1 MTQANL
7 SNTEAPD
14 SLSDEAVSNER
25 DTGDELLECLKA
37 IASFHQH
44 DVSSEALRAGLPLEQ
59 GKLTPSVFG
68 RAASR
73 AGLTARIVKSR
84 LSGLNPALFPA
95 ILLLE
100 PGRACVLLGLDVKQK
115 KARVIFPELSESDV
129 EISLDELHAGYS
141 GEAIYVRP
149 KFLADNA
156 SEPGV
161 KKRRDQHWFWGVIRE
176 NRRLYRDIVLG
187 SVAINLFAIAMP
199 LFVLNVYDR
208 VVPNQATETL
218 WVLAVGI
225 FIVLCFDLALRL
237 MRSSFVDLA
246 ASRADVKLSSSI
258 MAKSLGLRLEERPAS
273 TGSFTSTLQS
283 FESVRAFIGSATI
296 LGIVD
301 LPFVLMFAAIIA
313 LINPWLVLP
322 VLVGIVFVLLYALAA
337 QGKLHELSQTTWE
350 VGAQRNSLLVES
362 ISQLENVKALRAE
375 SRIQR
380 HWEKA
385 SAFLSK
391 TGAQLKMVSTSVSN
405 VAQWAQHSVAV
416 CVIIVGVYQIIEGNL
431 TQGGLIAA
439 YMLSSRA
446 MAPIS
451 QAAAL
456 LAQYHQ
462 SSTALDSL
470 NAVMDKKVERHE
482 GKAYVEK
489 PSFAGNIRLEKVT
502 LRYPNEERDA
512 LKDVSITVKAGEKV
526 ALLGRIGCG
535 KSSLNKLVLGFYQP
549 SSGAVLVDNVDIRQL
564 DPLQLRRHIGY
575 VPQDVSLFSGSLRDN
590 IVAGGGSDRVDDDA
604 LLRAIELAGL
614 ENLVNSHPHGVD
626 LQVGERGQA
635 LSGGQ
640 KQSVAIAR
648 ALVQDPP
655 ILLLD
660 EPTSSMDNASEEAF
674 KANLKNVAAGKTILV
689 VTHRTSLLSL
699 VDRIIVMDAGKV
711 VADGP
716 RDTVVEALR
725 KGQIGR
731 AS

>member
-1 MTQANL
+1 MAESKLTIGKGR
-7 SNTEAPD
+7 S
-14 SLSDEAVSNER
+14 ER
-25 DTGDELLECLKA
+25 AQGDDLLECLKA
-37 IASFHQH
+37 IATYHQH
-44 DVSSEALRAGLPLEQ
+44 EVSSESLVAGLPLED
-59 GKLTPSVFG
+59 GKLIPSVFN
-68 RAASR
+68 RAAGR
-73 AGLTARIVKSR
+73 AGLSARIVKTR
-84 LSGLNPALFPA
+84 LSGLNPSLLPA
-95 ILLLE
+95 VLLLE
-100 PGRACVLLGLDVKQK
+100 PGRACVLLAMDVRQQ
-115 KARVIFPELSESDV
+115 KARVLFPELADAEV
-129 EISLDELHAGYS
+129 EISLDELNAGYS

-149 KFLADNA
+149 KFRTDATSA
-156 SEPGV
+156 YTSSA
-161 KKRRDQHWFWGVIRE
+161 KSRKHWFWGVIRE
-176 NRRLYRDIVLG
+176 SRRLYRDVILG
-187 SVAINLFAIAMP
+187 SVAINLFALAMP

-218 WVLAVGI
+218 WVMALGV

-237 MRSSFVDLA
+237 MRSGFVDLA
-246 ASRADVKLSSSI
+246 GSRADVKLSSSI
-258 MAKSLGLRLEERPAS
+258 MARALGMRLEDRPAS

-283 FESVRAFIGSATI
+283 FESVRAFIGSATV

-301 LPFVLMFAAIIA
+301 LPFALMFAAIIA

-322 VLVGIVFVLLYALAA
+322 VLIGIVFVLLYALAA

-350 VGAQRNSLLVES
+350 VGAQRTSLLVES
-362 ISQLENVKALRAE
+362 MSQLENVKALRAE

-385 SAFLSK
+385 TAFLSR
-391 TGAQLKMVSTSVSN
+391 TNAQLRLVGTSVSS
-405 VAQWAQHSVAV
+405 VAQWAQNIVAI
-416 CVIIVGVYQIIEGNL
+416 CVILVGVYQIIEGNL

-462 SSTALDSL
+462 SSTALESL
-470 NAVMDKKVERHE
+470 NKVMEKRPERQE
-482 GKAYVEK
+482 GKVYVEK
-489 PSFAGNIRLEKVT
+489 PHVAGGLRLEKVT
-502 LRYPNEERDA
+502 LRYPQEERDA
-512 LKDVSITVKAGEKV
+512 LRDISLSIQPGEKV

-535 KSSLNKLVLGFYQP
+535 KSSLNKLLMGFYQP
-549 SSGAVLVDNVDIRQL
+549 SAGAVLVDGVDIRQI

-575 VPQDVSLFSGSLRDN
+575 VAQEVSLFAGSLRDN
-590 IVAGGGSDRVDDDA
+590 IVAGGGSDRVDDEQ
-604 LLRAIELAGL
+604 LLRALEIAGL
-614 ENLVNSHPHGVD
+614 TSLVNGHPSGID

-640 KQSVAIAR
+640 RQAVAIAR
-648 ALVQDPP
+648 ALVHDPA

-660 EPTSSMDNASEEAF
+660 EPTSAMDNASEEAF
-674 KANLKNVAAGKTILV
+674 KAHLTRVAQGKTVVV

-699 VDRIIVMDAGKV
+699 VDRIVVMDAGKV

-725 KGQIGR
+725 NGQIGR

>member
-1 MTQANL
+1 MTQSKLETSA
-7 SNTEAPD
+7 
-14 SLSDEAVSNER
+14 SLQRGRPKVN
-25 DTGDELLECLKA
+25 DELLECLKA
-37 IASFHQH
+37 IATFHQH
-44 DVSSEALRAGLPLEQ
+44 EVSSEALIAGLPLEE
-59 GKLTPSVFG
+59 GKLIPSVFG

-73 AGLTARIVKSR
+73 AGLTARIVKSK
-84 LSGLNPALFPA
+84 LSALNPALLPA
-95 ILLLE
+95 VLLLE
-100 PGRACVLLGLDVKQK
+100 PGRACVLLALDLKGQK
-115 KARVIFPELSESDV
+115 AQVIFPELSEAAI
-129 EISLDELHAGYS
+129 EMPLGELYAGYS

-149 KFLADNA
+149 KFRSDNV

-161 KKRRDQHWFWGVIRE
+161 KKQRDQHWFWGVIRE

-187 SVAINLFAIAMP
+187 SVAVNLFALAMP

-218 WVLAVGI
+218 WVLAIGV

-237 MRSSFVDLA
+237 MRSGFVDLA

-258 MAKSLGLRLEERPAS
+258 MAKSLGMRLEERPAS

-283 FESVRAFIGSATI
+283 FESVRAFIGSATV

-301 LPFVLMFAAIIA
+301 LPFVLLFAAIIA

-322 VLVGIVFVLLYALAA
+322 VLAGIIFVLLYALAA

-350 VGAQRNSLLVES
+350 VGARRNALLVES
-362 ISQLENVKALRAE
+362 ISQLETVKALRAE

-385 SAFLSK
+385 SAFLSR
-391 TGAQLKMVSTSVSN
+391 TGAQLKHVSTSVSS
-405 VAQWAQHSVAV
+405 VAQWAQNSVAV

-462 SSTALDSL
+462 SSTALESL
-470 NAVMDKKVERHE
+470 NKVMDKRVERHE

-489 PSFAGNIRLEKVT
+489 PSVAGSIRLDKVT
-502 LRYPNEERDA
+502 LRYPDEERDA
-512 LKDVSITVKAGEKV
+512 LRDVSISIKAGEKI

-535 KSSLNKLVLGFYQP
+535 KSSLNKLILGFYQP
-549 SSGAVLVDNVDIRQL
+549 TSGSILLDGVDIRQL
-564 DPLQLRRHIGY
+564 DPLQLRSHIGY
-575 VPQDVSLFSGSLRDN
+575 VPQDVSLFAGSLRDN
-590 IVAGGGSDRVDDDA
+590 IVAGGGSDRIDDDE
-604 LLRAIELAGL
+604 LLRALQIAGL
-614 ENLVNSHPHGVD
+614 ESLVNGHPSGID

-648 ALVQDPP
+648 ALVQDPS

-674 KANLKNVAAGKTILV
+674 KANLTKVAEGKTVLV

-725 KGQIGR
+725 NGQIGR

>member
-1 MTQANL
+1 MLEHDRTL
-7 SNTEAPD
+7 SRNEAYD
-14 SLSDEAVSNER
+14 SSSNN
-25 DTGDELLECLKA
+25 DELLRCLQA
-37 IASFHQH
+37 VARMHQH
-44 DVSSEALRAGLPLEQ
+44 EISSESLTAGLPLED
-59 GKLTPSVFG
+59 GKLTPSVFA
-68 RAASR
+68 RAAAR
-73 AGLTARIVKSR
+73 ADMTASIVKSG
-84 LSGLNPALFPA
+84 LANLNPELFPVVV
-95 ILLLE
+95 LLE
-100 PGRACVLLGLDVKQK
+100 PGRACIVTAMDVKK
-115 KARVIFPELSESDV
+115 GRVKVVFPELNEAEV
-129 EISLDELHAGYS
+129 EVGLNELAYSYS
-141 GEAIYVRP
+141 GESIYVRP
-149 KFLADNA
+149 RLRLDNNP
-156 SEPGV
+156 ET
-161 KKRRDQHWFWGVIRE
+161 KKKPRGHWFWGVIQE
-176 NRRLYRDIVLG
+176 NRRLYRDIIIG
-187 SVAINLFAIAMP
+187 SVAINLFALAMP

-218 WVLAVGI
+218 WVLASGI

-258 MAKSLGLRLEERPAS
+258 MAKTLGLRLEDRPAS

-283 FESVRAFIGSATI
+283 FESIRAFIGSATI

-301 LPFVLMFAAIIA
+301 LPFVLLFAAIIA

-322 VLVGIVFVLLYALAA
+322 VLVGIIFVLLYALAA

-350 VGAQRNSLLVES
+350 VGAQRNALLVES
-362 ISQLENVKALRAE
+362 VSQLENVKALRAE

-385 SAFLSK
+385 TAFLSR
-391 TGAQLKMVSTSVSN
+391 TSAQLRLVSTSVSN

-431 TQGGLIAA
+431 SQGGLIAA

-446 MAPIS
+446 MAPVS

-470 NAVMDKKVERHE
+470 NQVMDKRVERHE
-482 GKAYVEK
+482 GKVYVEK
-489 PSFAGNIRLEKVT
+489 PSVAGDIRLEKVT

-512 LKDVSITVKAGEKV
+512 LRDVSISIKAGEKV

-549 SSGAVLVDNVDIRQL
+549 SAGAVLLDGVDIRQI
-564 DPLQLRRHIGY
+564 DPIQLRRHIGY

-590 IVAGGGSDRVDDDA
+590 IVAGGGSDRLHDEA
-604 LLRAIELAGL
+604 LLNALNVAGL
-614 ENLVNSHPHGVD
+614 QPLVNSHPRGVD
-626 LQVGERGQA
+626 LEVGERGQA

-648 ALVQDPP
+648 ALVHDPS

-674 KANLKNVAAGKTILV
+674 KTNLRNVAKGKTMLV

-699 VDRIIVMDAGKV
+699 VDRIIVMDGGKV

>member
-1 MTQANL
+1 MSESVQTL
-7 SNTEAPD
+7 SVKEAQDP
-14 SLSDEAVSNER
+14 SLDN
-25 DTGDELLECLKA
+25 DELLLCLQA
-37 IASFHQH
+37 VARMHQH
-44 DVSSEALRAGLPLEQ
+44 EVSSESLIAGLPLEN
-59 GKLTPSVFG
+59 GKLTPSVFARAAG
-68 RAASR
+68 RA
-73 AGLTARIVKSR
+73 GMTAKIVKSG
-84 LSGLNPALFPA
+84 LVNLNPELFPVVV
-95 ILLLE
+95 LLE
-100 PGRACVLLGLDVKQK
+100 PGRACIVNAIDVKK
-115 KARVIFPELSESDV
+115 GLVKTVFPELNEAEV
-129 EISLDELHAGYS
+129 EVSLNDLASSYS

-149 KFLADNA
+149 RLRLDNNP
-156 SEPGV
+156 ET
-161 KKRRDQHWFWGVIRE
+161 KKKKGGHWFWSVIQE
-176 NRRLYRDIVLG
+176 NRKLYRDILIG
-187 SVAINLFAIAMP
+187 SVAINLFALAMP

-218 WVLAVGI
+218 WVLAGGI

-258 MAKSLGLRLEERPAS
+258 MAKTLGLRLEDRPVS

-283 FESVRAFIGSATI
+283 FESIRAFIGSATI

-301 LPFVLMFAAIIA
+301 LPFVLLFAAIIA

-322 VLVGIVFVLLYALAA
+322 VLVGVVFVLLYALAA

-350 VGAQRNSLLVES
+350 VGAQRNALLVES
-362 ISQLENVKALRAE
+362 VSQLENVKALRAE

-385 SAFLSK
+385 TAFLSR
-391 TGAQLKMVSTSVSN
+391 TSAQLRLVSTSVSN

-431 TQGGLIAA
+431 SQGGLIAA

-470 NAVMDKKVERHE
+470 NQVMDKRVERHE

-489 PSFAGNIRLEKVT
+489 PSVAGSIQLEKVT

-512 LKDVSITVKAGEKV
+512 LRDVTISIKAGEKV

-549 SSGAVLVDNVDIRQL
+549 TAGAVLLDGIDIRQL

-575 VPQDVSLFSGSLRDN
+575 VPQDVSLFSGTLRDN
-590 IVAGGGSDRVDDDA
+590 IVAGGGSDRVNDEELLKA
-604 LLRAIELAGL
+604 LNIAGL
-614 ENLVNSHPHGVD
+614 QSLVNSHPRGVD

-648 ALVQDPP
+648 ALVHDPA

-674 KANLKNVAAGKTILV
+674 KKCLGNVAQGKTMLV

>member
-1 MTQANL
+1 MTQRKL
-7 SNTEAPD
+7 EVSRTD
-14 SLSDEAVSNER
+14 RSSDQEEH
-25 DTGDELLECLKA
+25 DELLECLKTV
-37 IASFHQH
+37 ASYYQH
-44 DVSSEALRAGLPLEQ
+44 EVSSEALKAGLPLEQ
-59 GKLTPSVFG
+59 GKLIPSVFG

-73 AGLTARIVKSR
+73 AGLTAHIVKSK

-100 PGRACVLLGLDVKQK
+100 PGRACVLLGLDLKQQ
-115 KARVIFPELSESDV
+115 KAKVIFPELSEADT
-129 EISLDELHAGYS
+129 EISLEELHAGYS
-141 GEAIYVRP
+141 GEAIYIRP
-149 KFLADNA
+149 KFRVDNT
-156 SEPGV
+156 SEPSV

-187 SVAINLFAIAMP
+187 SVAINLFALAMP

-218 WVLAVGI
+218 WVLAIGI
-225 FIVLCFDLALRL
+225 FVVLCFDLALRL

-258 MAKSLGLRLEERPAS
+258 MAKTLGLRLEERPVS

-283 FESVRAFIGSATI
+283 FESIRAFIGSATI

-301 LPFVLMFAAIIA
+301 LPFVILFAAIIA

-322 VLVGIVFVLLYALAA
+322 VLVGIVFVLLSALAA
-337 QGKLHELSQTTWE
+337 QGKLRELSQTTWE
-350 VGAQRNSLLVES
+350 VGAQRNALLVES
-362 ISQLENVKALRAE
+362 VSQLENVKALRAE

-385 SAFLSK
+385 SAFLSR
-391 TGAQLKMVSTSVSN
+391 TGAQLKMVSSSVSS

-416 CVIIVGVYQIIEGNL
+416 CVIIIGVYQIIEGNL

-446 MAPIS
+446 MAPVS

-462 SSTALDSL
+462 SSTALESL
-470 NAVMDKKVERHE
+470 NDVMAKNVERHE

-489 PSFAGNIRLEKVT
+489 PNFTGSIRLEKVT
-502 LRYPNEERDA
+502 LRYPDEEREA
-512 LKDVSITVKAGEKV
+512 LRDVSLSIKAGEKV

-535 KSSLNKLVLGFYQP
+535 KSSLNKLVLGFYRP
-549 SSGAVLVDNVDIRQL
+549 TSGAVLVDGVDIRQL

-575 VPQDVSLFSGSLRDN
+575 VPQDVSLFAGTLRDN
-590 IVAGGGSDRVDDDA
+590 IVAGGGNDRVDDEA
-604 LLRAIELAGL
+604 LLRAIEIAGL
-614 ENLVNSHPHGVD
+614 DSLVNSHPRGVD
-626 LQVGERGQA
+626 LEVGERGQA

-640 KQSVAIAR
+640 KQAVAIAR
-648 ALVQDPP
+648 AVVQDPP

-674 KANLKNVAAGKTILV
+674 KANLTNVAPGKTILV

>member
-1 MTQANL
+1 MTQGKLETSA
-7 SNTEAPD
+7 
-14 SLSDEAVSNER
+14 SLQHGRQKVN
-25 DTGDELLECLKA
+25 DELLECLKA
-37 IASFHQH
+37 IATFHQH
-44 DVSSEALRAGLPLEQ
+44 EVSSEALIAGLPLEE
-59 GKLTPSVFG
+59 GRLIPSVFG

-73 AGLTARIVKSR
+73 AGLTARIVKSK
-84 LSGLNPALFPA
+84 LSALNPALLPA
-95 ILLLE
+95 VLLLE
-100 PGRACVLLGLDVKQK
+100 PGRACVLLALDLKNQK
-115 KARVIFPELSESDV
+115 AQVIFPELSEAAIDV
-129 EISLDELHAGYS
+129 PLDELYAGYS

-149 KFLADNA
+149 RFRADNA

-161 KKRRDQHWFWGVIRE
+161 KRQRDQHWFWGVIRE

-187 SVAINLFAIAMP
+187 SVAVNLFALAMP

-218 WVLAVGI
+218 WVLAIGV

-237 MRSSFVDLA
+237 MRSGFVDLA

-258 MAKSLGLRLEERPAS
+258 MAKSLGMRLEERPAS

-301 LPFVLMFAAIIA
+301 LPFVLLFAAIIA
-313 LINPWLVLP
+313 LINAWLVLP
-322 VLVGIVFVLLYALAA
+322 VLAGIAFVLLYALAA

-350 VGAQRNSLLVES
+350 VGAKRNALLVES
-362 ISQLENVKALRAE
+362 ISQLETVKALRAE

-385 SAFLSK
+385 SAFLSR
-391 TGAQLKMVSTSVSN
+391 TGAQLKHVSTSVSS
-405 VAQWAQHSVAV
+405 VAQWSQNSVAV

-446 MAPIS
+446 LAPIS

-462 SSTALDSL
+462 SSTALESL
-470 NAVMDKKVERHE
+470 NKVMDKRVERHE

-489 PSFAGNIRLEKVT
+489 PSVAGSIRLEKVT
-502 LRYPNEERDA
+502 LRYPDEERDA
-512 LKDVSITVKAGEKV
+512 LRDVSISIKAGEKV

-535 KSSLNKLVLGFYQP
+535 KSSLNKLILGFYQP
-549 SSGAVLVDNVDIRQL
+549 TSGSILLDGVDIRQL
-564 DPLQLRRHIGY
+564 DPLQLRSHIGY
-575 VPQDVSLFSGSLRDN
+575 VPQDVSLFAGSLREN
-590 IVAGGGSDRVDDDA
+590 IVAGGGSDRVDDDE
-604 LLRAIELAGL
+604 LLRALQIAGL
-614 ENLVNSHPHGVD
+614 ESLVNGHPSGID

-648 ALVQDPP
+648 ALVQDPS

-674 KANLKNVAAGKTILV
+674 KANLTQVAEGKTVLV

-716 RDTVVEALR
+716 RDTVIEALR
-725 KGQIGR
+725 NGQIGR

>member
-1 MTQANL
+1 M
-7 SNTEAPD
+7 
-14 SLSDEAVSNER
+14 
-25 DTGDELLECLKA
+25 
-37 IASFHQH
+37 HQH
-44 DVSSEALRAGLPLEQ
+44 EVSSESLTAGLPLEE
-59 GKLTPSVFG
+59 GRLTPSVFA

-73 AGLTARIVKSR
+73 AGMTARIVKSG
-84 LSGLNPALFPA
+84 LANLNPELFPV
-95 ILLLE
+95 IVLLE
-100 PGRACVLLGLDVKQK
+100 PGRACIINAIDVKNGVA
-115 KARVIFPELSESDV
+115 KAVFPELNEAEV
-129 EISLDELHAGYS
+129 EVGLNALASSYS

-149 KFLADNA
+149 RLRLDDNP
-156 SEPGV
+156 ET
-161 KKRRDQHWFWGVIRE
+161 KKKKGTHWFWGVIQE
-176 NRRLYRDIVLG
+176 NRRLYRDILIG
-187 SVAINLFAIAMP
+187 SVAINLFALAMP

-218 WVLAVGI
+218 WVLAGGV

-258 MAKSLGLRLEERPAS
+258 MAKTLGMRLEERPAS

-283 FESVRAFIGSATI
+283 FESIRAFIGSATI

-301 LPFVLMFAAIIA
+301 LPFVLLFAAIIA

-322 VLVGIVFVLLYALAA
+322 VLAGVIFVLLYALAA

-350 VGAQRNSLLVES
+350 VGAQRNALLVES
-362 ISQLENVKALRAE
+362 VSQLENVKALRAE

-385 SAFLSK
+385 TAFLSR
-391 TGAQLKMVSTSVSN
+391 TSAQLRLVSTSVSN

-431 TQGGLIAA
+431 SQGGLIAA

-470 NAVMDKKVERHE
+470 NQVMDKQVERQE
-482 GKAYVEK
+482 GKVYVEK
-489 PSFAGNIRLEKVT
+489 PSVAGGIRLDKVT
-502 LRYPNEERDA
+502 LRYPNDERDA
-512 LKDVSITVKAGEKV
+512 LRDVSISIKAGEKV

-549 SSGAVLVDNVDIRQL
+549 TAGAVLLDNVDIRQI

-590 IVAGGGSDRVDDDA
+590 IVAGGGSDRIDDEELLKA
-604 LLRAIELAGL
+604 LDIAGL
-614 ENLVNSHPHGVD
+614 QSLVNSHPLGVD

-648 ALVQDPP
+648 ALVHDPA

-674 KANLKNVAAGKTILV
+674 KANLGKVAQGKTMLV

-699 VDRIIVMDAGKV
+699 VDRIIVMDGGKV

>member
-1 MTQANL
+1 METSA
-7 SNTEAPD
+7 
-14 SLSDEAVSNER
+14 SLQRGRPKVN
-25 DTGDELLECLKA
+25 DELLECLKA
-37 IASFHQH
+37 IATFHQH
-44 DVSSEALRAGLPLEQ
+44 EVSSEALIAGLPLEE
-59 GKLTPSVFG
+59 GKLIPSVFG

-73 AGLTARIVKSR
+73 AGLTARIVKSK
-84 LSGLNPALFPA
+84 LSALNPALLPA
-95 ILLLE
+95 VLLLE
-100 PGRACVLLGLDVKQK
+100 PGRACVLLALDLKGQK
-115 KARVIFPELSESDV
+115 AQVIFPELSEAAI
-129 EISLDELHAGYS
+129 EMPLGELYAGYS

-149 KFLADNA
+149 KFRSDNV

-161 KKRRDQHWFWGVIRE
+161 KKQRDQHWFWGVIRE

-187 SVAINLFAIAMP
+187 SVAVNLFALAMP

-218 WVLAVGI
+218 WVLAIGV

-237 MRSSFVDLA
+237 MRSGFVDLA

-258 MAKSLGLRLEERPAS
+258 MAKSLGMRLEERPAS

-283 FESVRAFIGSATI
+283 FESVRAFIDSATV

-301 LPFVLMFAAIIA
+301 LPFVLLFAAIIA

-322 VLVGIVFVLLYALAA
+322 VLAGIIFVLLYALAA

-350 VGAQRNSLLVES
+350 VGARRNALLVES
-362 ISQLENVKALRAE
+362 ISQLETVKALRAE

-385 SAFLSK
+385 SAFLSR
-391 TGAQLKMVSTSVSN
+391 TGAQLKHVSTSVSS
-405 VAQWAQHSVAV
+405 VAQWAQNSVAV

-462 SSTALDSL
+462 SSTALESL
-470 NAVMDKKVERHE
+470 NKVMDKRVERHE

-489 PSFAGNIRLEKVT
+489 PSVAGSIRLDKVT
-502 LRYPNEERDA
+502 LRYPDEERDA
-512 LKDVSITVKAGEKV
+512 LRDVSISIKAGEKI

-535 KSSLNKLVLGFYQP
+535 KSSLNKLILGFYQP
-549 SSGAVLVDNVDIRQL
+549 TSGSILLDGVDIRQL
-564 DPLQLRRHIGY
+564 DPLQLRSHIGY
-575 VPQDVSLFSGSLRDN
+575 VPQDVSLFAGSLRDN
-590 IVAGGGSDRVDDDA
+590 IVAGGGSDRIDDDE
-604 LLRAIELAGL
+604 LLRALQIAGL
-614 ENLVNSHPHGVD
+614 ESLVNGHPSGID

-648 ALVQDPP
+648 ALVQDPS

-674 KANLKNVAAGKTILV
+674 KANLTKVAEGKTVLV

-725 KGQIGR
+725 NGQIGR

>member
-1 MTQANL
+1 MTQRKL
-7 SNTEAPD
+7 EVSRTDRSNGQE
-14 SLSDEAVSNER
+14 EH
-25 DTGDELLECLKA
+25 DELLECLKA
-37 IASFHQH
+37 VASYYQH
-44 DVSSEALRAGLPLEQ
+44 EVSSEALKAGLPLEQ
-59 GKLTPSVFG
+59 GKLIPSVFG

-73 AGLTARIVKSR
+73 AGLTAHIVKSK
-84 LSGLNPALFPA
+84 LSALNPALFPA

-100 PGRACVLLGLDVKQK
+100 PGRACVLLGLDFKQQ
-115 KARVIFPELSESDV
+115 KAKVIFPELSEADT
-129 EISLDELHAGYS
+129 EISLEELHAGYS

-149 KFLADNA
+149 KFRVDST
-156 SEPGV
+156 SESSV

-187 SVAINLFAIAMP
+187 SVAINLFALAMP

-218 WVLAVGI
+218 WVLAIGI

-258 MAKSLGLRLEERPAS
+258 MAKTLGLRLEERPVS

-283 FESVRAFIGSATI
+283 FESIRAFIGSATI

-301 LPFVLMFAAIIA
+301 LPFVMLFAAIIA

-322 VLVGIVFVLLYALAA
+322 VLAGVIFVLLYALAA

-350 VGAQRNSLLVES
+350 VGAQRNALLVES
-362 ISQLENVKALRAE
+362 VSQLENVKALRAE

-385 SAFLSK
+385 SAFLSR
-391 TGAQLKMVSTSVSN
+391 TGAQLKMVSTSVSS

-416 CVIIVGVYQIIEGNL
+416 CVIIIGVYQIIEGNL

-446 MAPIS
+446 MAPVS

-462 SSTALDSL
+462 SSTALESL
-470 NAVMDKKVERHE
+470 NDVMAKSVERHE

-489 PSFAGNIRLEKVT
+489 PSFTGSIRLEKVT
-502 LRYPNEERDA
+502 LRYPHEEREA
-512 LKDVSITVKAGEKV
+512 LRDVSLSIKAGEKV
-526 ALLGRIGCG
+526 ALLGRVGCG

-549 SSGAVLVDNVDIRQL
+549 TSGAVLVDGVDIRQL

-575 VPQDVSLFSGSLRDN
+575 VPQDVSLFAGTLRDN
-590 IVAGGGSDRVDDDA
+590 IVAGGGNDRVDDEA
-604 LLRAIELAGL
+604 LLRAIEIAGL
-614 ENLVNSHPHGVD
+614 DSLVNSHPKGVD
-626 LQVGERGQA
+626 LEVGERGQA

-640 KQSVAIAR
+640 KQAVAIAR
-648 ALVQDPP
+648 AVVQDPP

-674 KANLKNVAAGKTILV
+674 KANLTNVAPGKTILV

>member
-1 MTQANL
+1 MSEHDQTL
-7 SNTEAPD
+7 SRKKTLSS
-14 SLSDEAVSNER
+14 SLNN
-25 DTGDELLECLKA
+25 DELLLCLQA
-37 IASFHQH
+37 VARIHQH
-44 DVSSEALRAGLPLEQ
+44 EASSESLTAGLPLED
-59 GKLTPSVFG
+59 GKLTPSVFA
-68 RAASR
+68 RAAAR
-73 AGLTARIVKSR
+73 AGMTARIVKSG
-84 LSGLNPALFPA
+84 LVNLNPELFPVVV
-95 ILLLE
+95 LLE
-100 PGRACVLLGLDVKQK
+100 PGRACIVTSIDIK
-115 KARVIFPELSESDV
+115 KGIAKTIFPELNEAEV
-129 EISLDELHAGYS
+129 EVSLSGLASSYS

-149 KFLADNA
+149 RLRLDNNP
-156 SEPGV
+156 ET
-161 KKRRDQHWFWGVIRE
+161 KKKKGGHWFWSVIQE
-176 NRRLYRDIVLG
+176 NRRLYRDILIG
-187 SVAINLFAIAMP
+187 SVAINLFALAMP

-218 WVLAVGI
+218 WVLAGGV

-258 MAKSLGLRLEERPAS
+258 MAKTLGLRLEDRPVS

-283 FESVRAFIGSATI
+283 FESIRAFIGSATI

-301 LPFVLMFAAIIA
+301 LPFVLLFAAIIA

-322 VLVGIVFVLLYALAA
+322 VLAGILFVLLYALAA

-350 VGAQRNSLLVES
+350 VGAQRNALLVES
-362 ISQLENVKALRAE
+362 VSQLENVKALRAE

-385 SAFLSK
+385 TAFLSR
-391 TGAQLKMVSTSVSN
+391 TSAQLRLVSTSVSN

-431 TQGGLIAA
+431 SQGGLIAA

-470 NAVMDKKVERHE
+470 NQVMDKRVERHE
-482 GKAYVEK
+482 GKVYVEK
-489 PSFAGNIRLEKVT
+489 PSVAGSLLLEKVT
-502 LRYPNEERDA
+502 FRYPNEEREA
-512 LKDVSITVKAGEKV
+512 LRDVSISIKAGEKV

-549 SSGAVLVDNVDIRQL
+549 TAGAVLLDGIDIRQI
-564 DPLQLRRHIGY
+564 DPIQLRRHIGY
-575 VPQDVSLFSGSLRDN
+575 VPQDVSLFSGSLREN
-590 IVAGGGSDRVDDDA
+590 IVAGGGSERIDDEELLKA
-604 LLRAIELAGL
+604 LDIAGL
-614 ENLVNSHPHGVD
+614 QSLVNSHPHGVD

-648 ALVQDPP
+648 ALVHDPA

-674 KANLKNVAAGKTILV
+674 KTNLSNVAQGKTMLV